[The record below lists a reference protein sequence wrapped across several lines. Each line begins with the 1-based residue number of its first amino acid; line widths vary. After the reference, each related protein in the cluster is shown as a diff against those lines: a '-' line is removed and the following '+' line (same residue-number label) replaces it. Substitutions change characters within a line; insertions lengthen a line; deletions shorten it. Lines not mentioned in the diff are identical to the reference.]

1 MNLAEHVLSAGLATP
16 DRLAMSVLGLG
27 RADRW
32 SHARLRQ
39 AVLGT
44 ATGLLQSGLAPGDR
58 LLMRLGNNP
67 GFPVA
72 YLGAIAAGIVPVPT
86 SPMLTTPEITRIAA
100 AIRPAMVIADPD
112 IALPDQPAP
121 VLPAARLGKF
131 ALLPPAGFAQ
141 AAPDDLAYIVFTSGT
156 SGQPRAVCH
165 AHRAI
170 LARRMMFDGWY
181 GLTPQDRLLHAG
193 AFNWTFTLGTGL
205 MDPWTLGA
213 TALIPAPGIAPEQ
226 IPLIAGHH
234 GATILAAAP
243 GVFRRMLR
251 ADWRPWPGLRHGLTA
266 GERLDP
272 GLRRAWQARTGTDL
286 HEAMGMSEC
295 STFLSGSPA
304 RPAPEGMAG
313 FPQPGRRIAILD
325 DSGAPAQGPGILA
338 VHRADPGL
346 FLGYLDQPEET
357 AARFRGDWFLTG
369 DLAETTPEGAIR
381 LLGRDD
387 DMMNAGGFRVS
398 PGEVEDAL
406 AQIPEIG
413 EIAATEL
420 PVGPGSSIIAAFW
433 TGSADEARL
442 RAAAERRLARYK
454 QPREYIHL
462 PALPRTPTGKIN
474 RRALRDVHSRAKHDP
489 HPPTQHDTPSPTQH
503 DTPSRAQHDTPSRAQ
518 HDTSSRAQ
526 HDTHR
531 KDRT

>member
-1 MNLAEHVLSAGLATP
+1 MNLAEHVLRAGLAAP
-16 DRLAMSVLGLG
+16 DRLAMSVLGLA

-44 ATGLLQSGLAPGDR
+44 ATGLRRSGLAPGDR
-58 LLMRLGNNP
+58 LLMRLGNDP
-67 GFPVA
+67 GFPVT

-86 SPMLTTPEITRIAA
+86 SPMLTAPEIGKIAA
-100 AIRPAMVIADPD
+100 AIRPAMIIADQG
-112 IALPDQPAP
+112 IALPDHPAP
-121 VLPAARLGKF
+121 VLPAARLADF
-131 ALLPPAGFAQ
+131 AMLPPADFVQ

-213 TALIPAPGIAPEQ
+213 TALIPAQGIAPEQ
-226 IPLIAGHH
+226 IPLIASRH

-251 ADWRPWPGLRHGLTA
+251 ADWKPWAGLRHGLTA

-272 GLRRAWQARTGTDL
+272 GLRRAWRERTGTDL

-304 RPAPEGMAG
+304 RPAPEGTTG

-325 DSGAPAQGPGILA
+325 DDGAELAPGAPGILA
-338 VHRADPGL
+338 VHRSDPGL
-346 FLGYLDQPEET
+346 FLGYLDQPQET
-357 AARFRGDWFLTG
+357 AARFHGDWFLTG
-369 DLAETTPEGAIR
+369 DLAEAGTDGAVR
-381 LLGRDD
+381 TLGRAD

-406 AQIPEIG
+406 AGIPQIG

-433 TGSADEARL
+433 TGSADEAQL
-442 RAAAERRLARYK
+442 RQAAERGLARYK
-454 QPREYIHL
+454 QPREYIRL

-474 RRALRDVHSRAKHDP
+474 RRALRDMHA
-489 HPPTQHDTPSPTQH
+489 PSQQ
-503 DTPSRAQHDTPSRAQ
+503 AA
-518 HDTSSRAQ
+518 
-526 HDTHR
+526 HR